1 MLTIHTS
8 DQRWVDICA
17 VEDLT
22 PEAGCGALLED
33 QQVALFYL
41 PNQPEQC
48 FAIGN
53 FDPLGGANV
62 LSRGIVGNLGDRL
75 VVASPLYKQH
85 FDLRTGACLE
95 DESVSVPCFSSRIVS
110 GRVELATTLA
120 DNSSG

>member
-8 DQRWVDICA
+8 DQHWVDICA

-22 PEAGCGALLED
+22 PESGCAALLEG

-62 LSRGIVGNLGDRL
+62 LSRGIVGSSGDQL
-75 VVASPLYKQH
+75 MVASPLYKQR
-85 FDLRTGACLE
+85 FDLRTGACL
-95 DESVSVPCFSSRIVS
+95 DDDSVSVPCFSSRIVS
-110 GRVELATTLA
+110 GRVELSTTPT
-120 DNSSG
+120 DNTSG